1 MTKKE
6 FRESQEYKNVEQMS
20 DYEGMI
26 LAWQESE
33 ADECFGCFYKGTNCN
48 NQCMRIEEKYF
59 DKEELKYVKRKTT
72 LEKFKYV

>member
-33 ADECFGCFYKGTNCN
+33 ADEFFGCLYKGTNCN
-48 NQCMRIEEKYF
+48 NQCMRIE
-59 DKEELKYVKRKTT
+59 
-72 LEKFKYV
+72 